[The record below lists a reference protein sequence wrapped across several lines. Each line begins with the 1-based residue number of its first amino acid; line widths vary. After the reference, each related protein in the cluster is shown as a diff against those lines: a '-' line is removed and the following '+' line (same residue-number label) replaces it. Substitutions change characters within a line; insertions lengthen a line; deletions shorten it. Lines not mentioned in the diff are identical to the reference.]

1 MSDRIAMTANTVFH
15 NLRVQNAKVGLVA
28 AGDTFETDLAH
39 AQDLERL
46 GHAIPLAGSVLGI
59 APAPLDPTT
68 KSPRP
73 PCTPTGRAA
82 ARPNSRPIRPDRSAR
97 CPSPW

>member
-1 MSDRIAMTANTVFH
+1 MTDRVAMTANTVFQ
-15 NLRVQNAKVGLVA
+15 NPRVQNAKNGLVE

-59 APAPLDPTT
+59 APAPLEPHHQVSETAL
-68 KSPRP
+68 
-73 PCTPTGRAA
+73 RA
-82 ARPNSRPIRPDRSAR
+82 DRSRRRSAE
-97 CPSPW
+97 PAADPA

>member
-15 NLRVQNAKVGLVA
+15 NPRIQNAKGGLVE

-59 APAPLDPTT
+59 APAPLEPHHQVSESALRADRGRRRPAESAADP
-68 KSPRP
+68 
-73 PCTPTGRAA
+73 A
-82 ARPNSRPIRPDRSAR
+82 
-97 CPSPW
+97 